1 MSARTALAP
10 HARSRAARLVLLAAS
25 VLLTLTLCAAPGAA
39 LAAQANPFEVA
50 GPADAYTWDGT
61 TLHVTGMDVAVTGM
75 AAASDPAAAG
85 DVTVEAGG
93 SLAVGAGVRI
103 GTLAVAGGTLDLS
116 AVAAGEP
123 LKVDVCSLGG
133 GALGTLVAPFGA
145 TSLAQLVDAGSLAAS
160 GGTTVVE
167 NGERIGTV
175 RSDGSFAITAT
186 RAVTFV
192 GWDGAMLDTQTV
204 PLFSAAVAPE
214 VASPDGFAFT
224 GWDRSFDNVVEDAT
238 VTALFAPASDPQPA
252 PASDPQPESV
262 PAPSSPS
269 GSASLSG
276 TAAPSASAGNP
287 QARIT
292 SNGPQARVG
301 SSKPLAKTA
310 DPLPAAALA
319 GAAAAALT
327 VFIVAKRRS

>member
-1 MSARTALAP
+1 M
-10 HARSRAARLVLLAAS
+10 
-25 VLLTLTLCAAPGAA
+25 CAAPGAA
-39 LAAQANPFEVA
+39 LAAPANPFEVA

-61 TLHVTGMDVAVTGM
+61 TLHVTGADVTLTGM
-75 AAASDPAAAG
+75 AAASDPAAG

-93 SLAVGAGVRI
+93 SLAVGAGVRV

-116 AVAAGEP
+116 AVAASEP
-123 LKVDVCSLGG
+123 LKVDACSLGG

-145 TSLAQLVDAGSLAAS
+145 TSLAQLVDAGSLVAS
-160 GGTTVVE
+160 DGMNVVE
-167 NGERIGTV
+167 DGERIGTL

-192 GWDGAMLDTQTV
+192 GWDGAVLETQEV

-224 GWDRSFDNVVEDAT
+224 GWDRPFDRVVEDAT
-238 VTALFAPASDPQPA
+238 VTALFAPEPAPDPQPA
-252 PASDPQPESV
+252 PAPDPQPESA
-262 PAPSSPS
+262 PAPSSS
-269 GSASLSG
+269 LGSASSYG

-292 SNGPQARVG
+292 SNGPQAGVG
-301 SSKPLAKTA
+301 SSKALAKTA
-310 DPLPAAALA
+310 DPLPVAALA
-319 GAAAAALT
+319 GAAAMALT
-327 VFIVAKRRS
+327 ALIVAKKRS